1 MTKVRIYDPAMC
13 CDTGVCG
20 PGTDPELVRIAS
32 AVERLQQKGHDI
44 ERYNLANQPEEF
56 AAAGDVTERITADGI
71 EALPVIMK
79 DGAIVMTAEY
89 PDVGQLADWFDT
101 KVEELQPE
109 RSVPTVEL
117 SFNTR
122 YSK

>member
-20 PGTDPELVRIAS
+20 PGTDPELVRIAA
-32 AVERLQQKGHDI
+32 AVERLQQLGYDI
-44 ERYNLANQPEEF
+44 ERYNLSNQPEQF
-56 AAAGDVTERITADGI
+56 AEAGDVTERITTDGI
-71 EALPVIMK
+71 EALPIVLK
-79 DGAIVMTAEY
+79 DGVIVSTAEY
-89 PDVGQLADWFDT
+89 PDVEQLADWFDA
-101 KVEELQPE
+101 KAEELQPE

-122 YSK
+122 YSN